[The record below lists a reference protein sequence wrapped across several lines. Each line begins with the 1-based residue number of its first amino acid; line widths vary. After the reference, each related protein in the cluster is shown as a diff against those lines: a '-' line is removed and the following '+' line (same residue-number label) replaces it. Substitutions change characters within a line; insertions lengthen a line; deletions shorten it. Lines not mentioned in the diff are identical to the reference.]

1 MNKKKSLQI
10 FLIFFLILSSIFFY
24 KKFFDTNTNL
34 TKKTF
39 NEKEIDNNNSEID
52 KENGTENLIESLR
65 YVSQDLIGNTYV
77 INAESAKFERD
88 EIDNIILYE
97 VKAEIIPQNGEAI
110 KIYSNIANYNKTNND
125 TVFKKEVNITY
136 GDQIINSEVVKL
148 NFSKNLIKIIEN
160 VHYMNNNTNIYADKV
175 EIDLLSKKMKIS
187 MIDQDDKI
195 KITGKY

>member
-148 NFSKNLIKIIEN
+148 NFSKNLIEIIEN

>member
-24 KKFFDTNTNL
+24 KKFFDTNANL

-148 NFSKNLIKIIEN
+148 NFSKNLIEIIEN